1 MRSARSRRGWR
12 RGGDRR
18 PRERGRPGTTGEV
31 GGRERRLEV
40 APTPAAPGS
49 RAVEAGGTGRGR
61 RRTSGLPAQTETTD
75 VTTDV
80 MTDAVTLP
88 GVAPLQPGVARP
100 GAVHLLP
107 GKVAAAPGG
116 GRDRTGQTALH
127 PDVTG
132 DSRTRAPGDEVE
144 QLLEVAEI
152 LVTEDLHPGV
162 MLGMVEMV
170 HPDALLTVMSGGVEE
185 VEEVEAQIGLHPAE
199 EDVIVTLVV
208 PEQADEIAI
217 LVPETLRLPGATPDL
232 EMTDPRT
239 GVLVRPAV
247 ETVDLSLERRDREK
261 RDLERSDQENDLL
274 ASQMRAGP
282 KSSVNPFL
290 INTYYWGRTLF
301 LRWKFS

>member
-1 MRSARSRRGWR
+1 MG
-12 RGGDRR
+12 
-18 PRERGRPGTTGEV
+18 
-31 GGRERRLEV
+31 
-40 APTPAAPGS
+40 
-49 RAVEAGGTGRGR
+49 
-61 RRTSGLPAQTETTD
+61 
-75 VTTDV
+75 
-80 MTDAVTLP
+80 
-88 GVAPLQPGVARP
+88 
-100 GAVHLLP
+100 
-107 GKVAAAPGG
+107 
-116 GRDRTGQTALH
+116 
-127 PDVTG
+127 
-132 DSRTRAPGDEVE
+132 
-144 QLLEVAEI
+144 
-152 LVTEDLHPGV
+152 
-162 MLGMVEMV
+162 
-170 HPDALLTVMSGGVEE
+170 
-185 VEEVEAQIGLHPAE
+185 

-261 RDLERSDQENDLL
+261 RDLENDLL